1 MKNKKTKSTKSK
13 VHTTKDSAVVKISS
27 KGRIKELISTKKNS
41 SAKQPSQ
48 TVSAPATNLMI
59 SVSGI
64 RGIVGDGLTPEV
76 VTKYA
81 SAFGTWANGG
91 KIVIGRDS
99 RVSGEMVRMAVVAG
113 LLATGCRVIDIGIV
127 STPTTEIAVK
137 NLKAYGGIAITASHN
152 PVNWNALKLIGPK
165 GLFLDQAQGNEV
177 IELAL
182 KENIQYQHW
191 DRLGKIEYYDHAIQ
205 NHIDQ
210 ILELEYL
217 NVSQIRDRRF
227 KVVIDCVNGAGGIFI
242 PKLLREMGCE
252 VLILNEEPHGIFP
265 RNPEPVAENL
275 NQLANAVIEYKADI
289 GLAVDPD
296 VDRLAIVDENGQPI
310 GEEYTLALA
319 VDFILSRKPGAVVIN
334 ASTSM
339 AIDDIAQKYGCTVF
353 RTKIGEINVST
364 KMHEKNAVIGGEG
377 NGGVILPEIHY
388 GRDAATGIA
397 LVLQYLSASGK
408 KISELKQTLPQYTM
422 IKTKIDLAKV
432 NVDQIL
438 QKIINK
444 NDAKKVDRTDGVK
457 LIYDHAWIH
466 FRKSNTEPILR
477 TIVEARTQQEAEKLL
492 SSFTLFFK

>member
-1 MKNKKTKSTKSK
+1 
-13 VHTTKDSAVVKISS
+13 
-27 KGRIKELISTKKNS
+27 
-41 SAKQPSQ
+41 
-48 TVSAPATNLMI
+48 MI

-64 RGIVGDGLTPEV
+64 RGIVGEGLTPEII
-76 VTKYA
+76 TKYA

-182 KENIQYQHW
+182 KENILYQHW
-191 DRLGKIEYYDHAIQ
+191 DRLGKIEYYDYAIQ

-217 NVSQIRDRRF
+217 NVTQIKDRKF
-227 KVVIDCVNGAGGIFI
+227 KVAVDCVNGAGGIFI
-242 PKLLREMGCE
+242 PKLLQELGCD
-252 VLILNEEPHGIFP
+252 VVILNEEPHGIFP
-265 RNPEPVAENL
+265 RNPEPVVENL
-275 NQLANAVIEYKADI
+275 GQLSNAVLEFKADI

-319 VDFILSRKPGAVVIN
+319 TDFILSKQSGSVVIN

-339 AIDDIAQKYGCTVF
+339 VIDDIAQKYGSTVF

-364 KMHEKNAVIGGEG
+364 KMQEKNAVIGGEG
-377 NGGVILPEIHY
+377 NGGVILPEIHF

-397 LVLQYLSASGK
+397 LILQHLCSTGK
-408 KISELKQTLPQYTM
+408 KVSELKQTLPQYAM
-422 IKTKIDLAKV
+422 IKTKIELSKV
-432 NVDQIL
+432 NADEVL
-438 QKIINK
+438 QRITHK
-444 NDAKKVDRTDGVK
+444 NNAQKVDKTDGVK
-457 LIYDHAWIH
+457 LIYDHSWIH

-477 TIVEARTQQEAEKLL
+477 TIVEARTPQEAEALL
-492 SSFTLFFK
+492 SSFTSFFK

>member
-1 MKNKKTKSTKSK
+1 MKNKKDKATQSK
-13 VHTTKDSAVVKISS
+13 VQTSKNASVVKIAS
-27 KGRIKELISTKKNS
+27 KGRIKGLITKKKNTAPQRPPQS
-41 SAKQPSQ
+41 STES
-48 TVSAPATNLMI
+48 NLMI

-64 RGIVGDGLTPEV
+64 RGIVGEGLTPEV
-76 VTKYA
+76 ITKYA

-127 STPTTEIAVK
+127 STPTAELAVK

-165 GLFLDQAQGNEV
+165 GLFLDQTQGNEV

-191 DRLGKIEYYDHAIQ
+191 DRLGKIEYYDYAIQ

-217 NVSQIRDRRF
+217 NISELQDRRF
-227 KVVIDCVNGAGGIFI
+227 KVVVDCVNGAGGVFI
-242 PKLLREMGCE
+242 PKLLRELGCE
-252 VLILNEEPHGIFP
+252 VIILNEEPHGIFP

-275 NQLANAVIEYKADI
+275 NQLSNAVIEFKADI

-296 VDRLAIVDENGQPI
+296 VDRLAIVDENGMAI

-319 VDFILSRKPGAVVIN
+319 TDFILSKKPGPVVVN

-339 AIDDIAQKYGCTVF
+339 AIDSIAQKYGCTVF
-353 RTKIGEINVST
+353 HTKIGEINVST
-364 KMHEKNAVIGGEG
+364 KMLEKNAVIGGEG
-377 NGGVILPEIHY
+377 NGGVILPEIHH

-397 LVLQYLSASGK
+397 LILQHLCSSGK
-408 KISELKQTLPQYTM
+408 KISALKQLLPQYSM
-422 IKTKIDLAKV
+422 IKTKLELNKV
-432 NVDQIL
+432 NADQVL
-438 QKIINK
+438 QRIMNK
-444 NDAKKVDRTDGVK
+444 NDAKKVDKTDGIK

-477 TIVEARTQQEAEKLL
+477 TIVEARTPQEAEVLL
-492 SSFTLFFK
+492 SSFTSFFK